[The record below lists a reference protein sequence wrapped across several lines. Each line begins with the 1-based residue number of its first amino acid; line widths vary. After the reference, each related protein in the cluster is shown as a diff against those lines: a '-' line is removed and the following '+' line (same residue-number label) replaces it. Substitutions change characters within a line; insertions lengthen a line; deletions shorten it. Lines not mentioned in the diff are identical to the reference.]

1 MKFDVLVKNLFNE
14 DVTYEQPAAGAV
26 APEVQPETGS
36 TDNIPT
42 PDRFDDVKPMPQSP
56 GVDIEEVKQKI
67 AGLVKMADAL
77 NGLGEEES
85 LQSYF
90 TRVNRGALDGISK
103 VVKSNI
109 EAAAG
114 YLLDTANALNTI
126 VIQAK
131 SNNAQQRQQY

>member
-14 DVTYEQPAAGAV
+14 DVTDEQPAAV

-36 TDNIPT
+36 ADNIPT

-56 GVDIEEVKQKI
+56 GVDIEEVRQKI